1 MCCKNKL
8 QPEFD
13 FESEELKAVYQ
24 QHEAE
29 LLSVAE
35 KEARD
40 YMLDVWAWDSKP
52 GEDFP
57 CGKEMTGEWYVGR
70 AVLFIVYRFCAK
82 SMQKRSDESCNEERN
97 HEAGLV
103 ERSSCLSDLSPQFYG
118 FKWRR
123 NWEFGRNYTLPL
135 AQMTFQTQFGTNDNL
150 AFASYLFALIPIL
163 IFDMIC

>member
-1 MCCKNKL
+1 MKQTDALKRIEMPNPNTKNGHVCYKNKL

-35 KEARD
+35 KEAWD
-40 YMLDVWAWDSKP
+40 YLLDVGAWDSEP

-70 AVLFIVYRFCAK
+70 VTLKSLKNQIYGSIDMRFLGYYSAPTV
-82 SMQKRSDESCNEERN
+82 RSPIDDYLGMEYT
-97 HEAGLV
+97 
-103 ERSSCLSDLSPQFYG
+103 FYYEPNTDTFEFDG
-118 FKWRR
+118 F
-123 NWEFGRNYTLPL
+123 NTS
-135 AQMTFQTQFGTNDNL
+135 A
-150 AFASYLFALIPIL
+150 I
-163 IFDMIC
+163 